1 MLLQWGFFIIG
12 AYLLGSIPF
21 GKLIAI
27 KVARIDITRQGSGNI
42 GATNVART
50 LGVKWGLLTLLLDIL
65 KGFIPVAVFSCFA
78 SQMDVVSKFC
88 LPAVGLAVLL
98 GHQFPFFQLCRGGK
112 GVATALGIFLGI
124 SSLTRISC
132 IIAFLLF
139 ILTVYKWNFV
149 SLGSMVS
156 ATAMPLLLLL
166 FGEAWPVIACT
177 LIAAGLILFKHRG
190 NIQRLL
196 KGKER
201 KWSNQNNQGS
211 NSSSLS
217 NSSSE

>member
-1 MLLQWGFFIIG
+1 MLLQWVFFIIG

-21 GKLIAI
+21 GKLIAM
-27 KVARIDITRQGSGNI
+27 KVARIDITQQGSGNI

-50 LGVKWGLLTLLLDIL
+50 LGVKWGLLTLLLDML
-65 KGFIPVAVFSCFA
+65 KGFIPVAVFSCFV
-78 SQMDVVSKFC
+78 SQADVVSKFC
-88 LPAVGLAVLL
+88 LPSVGLSVLL
-98 GHQFPFFQLCRGGK
+98 GHQFPFFQLVRGGK

-132 IIAFLLF
+132 IVAFLLF

-149 SLGSMVS
+149 SLGSMAA

-166 FGEAWPVIACT
+166 FGEAWPVIAGT
-177 LIAAGLILFKHRG
+177 LIATGLILFKHRG

-196 KGKER
+196 KGEER
-201 KWSNQNNQGS
+201 
-211 NSSSLS
+211 
-217 NSSSE
+217 